1 MSYQSQLSQ
10 LIERKKYP
18 MTQSLNNLDSSI
30 NNNNNNIIKE
40 PLYEMTIEFSNN
52 LFQTFIMEIEERN
65 NIYIKTL
72 SSKIT
77 NKIPYNKNTLKVT
90 YKSQIF
96 FIVFQNKQDFIEN
109 VQTSTLLFEYIY
121 ELTTI
126 TEPINIIL
134 LFYIFNFNDI
144 KQNNKYKS
152 SFIYFLSTKLNI
164 KIVDI
169 SNSDEL
175 VDYIYNFN
183 NSILTKDNKSKIT
196 FFDNKPVQI
205 TSLTQNE
212 NIKNLTFIRHLMCLP
227 GISERIAISIVKQY
241 PRLDMLYNIYLS
253 DEYDEKE
260 KENLL
265 ENIQLV
271 GPNGGTKR
279 LGPVMSN
286 KIYKFFMAEK
296 PETKIN
302 N

>member
-1 MSYQSQLSQ
+1 MAYQSQLSQ
-10 LIERKKYP
+10 LIGSKKP
-18 MTQSLNNLDSSI
+18 IFSQPDNIIDSSKDNNL
-30 NNNNNNIIKE
+30 KV
-40 PLYEMTIEFSNN
+40 PQYEMTLEFSNN
-52 LFQTFIMEIEERN
+52 LFQTFLLEIEEKN
-65 NIYIKTL
+65 NISIKTL
-72 SSKIT
+72 SSKI
-77 NKIPYNKNTLKVT
+77 IPNFPYSKNTLKIT
-90 YKSQIF
+90 YLSKTY
-96 FIVFQNKQDFIEN
+96 FIVFQNKQDFIDN
-109 VQTSTLLFEYIY
+109 VQNSTLLFEYTY
-121 ELTTI
+121 ELTKI

-134 LFYIFNFNDI
+134 ILYMVNFNDM
-144 KQNNKYKS
+144 KENNKIKS
-152 SFIYFLSTKLNI
+152 SFIYFLCTKLNI

-196 FFDNKPVQI
+196 FFDTKPVQI
-205 TSLTQNE
+205 TSLTENE

-227 GISERIAISIVKQY
+227 GISERIAIAIVKQY

-265 ENIQLV
+265 ENIKVV

-279 LGPVMSN
+279 IGPAMSN
-286 KIYKFFMAEK
+286 KVYKFFMADK
-296 PETKIN
+296 PEAKIN